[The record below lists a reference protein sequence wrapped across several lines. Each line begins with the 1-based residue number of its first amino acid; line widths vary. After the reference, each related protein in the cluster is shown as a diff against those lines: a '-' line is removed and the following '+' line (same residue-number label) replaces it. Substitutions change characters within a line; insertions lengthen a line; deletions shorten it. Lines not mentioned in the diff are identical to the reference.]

1 MPLRAL
7 HSIALVHRGAEE
19 KPKGGVKPPRCPK
32 CGSPMVWFNTELKR
46 DGGSRLVHTFHCQT
60 CSNIARVEEPWR
72 ARLRLVPFSN

>member
-7 HSIALVHRGAEE
+7 QSIEAVRRGVGE
-19 KPKGGVKPPRCPK
+19 KAKDGKPPTCPK

-46 DGGSRLVHTFHCQT
+46 DGRSRLVHTFHCQS
-60 CSNIARVEEPWR
+60 CSEVARVEEPWR